1 MSTELQKKA
10 VKAAQAFL
18 LHRDF
23 DILEVLDNS
32 DTFDIVA
39 DDGRQIVFV
48 EVAVEIGEDYP
59 DEVLTADKRKRF
71 ERAANKYLRDIADAL
86 PAYQP
91 IRFDNISLAVFSDNR
106 AALRHHQ
113 NAFGVGECVTVD
125 EEEKLKNTVE
135 KLRKIHQHM
144 IPED

>member
-1 MSTELQKKA
+1 MSTELKKKA

-23 DILEVLDNS
+23 DILEVLDDS

-39 DDGRQIVFV
+39 DDGQQIVFV
-48 EVAVEIGEDYP
+48 EVAV
-59 DEVLTADKRKRF
+59 RF
-71 ERAANKYLRDIADAL
+71 
-86 PAYQP
+86 
-91 IRFDNISLAVFSDNR
+91 
-106 AALRHHQ
+106 
-113 NAFGVGECVTVD
+113 GTGECVTADED
-125 EEEKLKNTVE
+125 EELKNTVE